1 MEALLIIGRILFS
14 LIFLGAG
21 IGHLAKPKETAAYAA
36 LRGMPAAEW
45 RVRISGVL
53 IAAGGLGVILGVW
66 MDLAAL
72 GLTVYVLIAAFL
84 IHHFW
89 TDEEPT
95 RTVEMAMFMKNLA
108 IAGAG
113 LIIFAMAAS
122 GADMGWELG
131 SSAFKL

>member
-1 MEALLIIGRILFS
+1 MEAVLIIGRILFS

-21 IGHLAKPKETAAYAA
+21 IGHLVKPKETAAYAE
-36 LRGMPAAEW
+36 LRGVPAADW
-45 RVRISGVL
+45 RVRVSGVL

-72 GLTVYVLIAAFL
+72 GLTAYVLIAAFL
-84 IHHFW
+84 VHHFW
-89 TDEEPT
+89 SDEEPT
-95 RTVEMAMFMKNLA
+95 RTTEMAMFMKNLA

-113 LIIFAMAAS
+113 LIIFALSAR

-131 SSAFKL
+131 TSAFNL

>member
-1 MEALLIIGRILFS
+1 MEVLLIIGRVLFS
-14 LIFLGAG
+14 LIFIGAG
-21 IGHLAKPKETAAYAA
+21 IGHLVQPKSTAAYAE
-36 LRGMPAAEW
+36 LRGVPNADW

-89 TDEEPT
+89 SDEEPT
-95 RTVEMAMFMKNLA
+95 KTTEMAMFMKNLA

-113 LIIFAMAAS
+113 LIIFAMAAG

-131 SSAFKL
+131 TRAFNL

>member
-21 IGHLAKPKETAAYAA
+21 IGHLVKPEETAAYAES
-36 LRGMPAAEW
+36 RGMRNAGW
-45 RVRISGVL
+45 MVRVSGVL

-72 GLTVYVLIAAFL
+72 GLAVYLLLAAFL

-89 TDEEPT
+89 SDEEPS
-95 RTVEMAMFMKNLA
+95 RSMEMAMFMKNLA

-113 LIIFAMAAS
+113 LIIFAMAAG
-122 GADMGWELG
+122 GADIGWELG
-131 SSAFKL
+131 SRVFDL

>member
-1 MEALLIIGRILFS
+1 MEVLLIVGRILFS

-21 IGHLAKPKETAAYAA
+21 IGHLMKPEETAAYAA
-36 LRGMPAAEW
+36 VRGMPAAQW

-53 IAAGGLGVILGVW
+53 IAAGGLGVVLGVW

-72 GLTVYVLIAAFL
+72 GLTAYVLIAAFL

-95 RTVEMAMFMKNLA
+95 RSMEMGMFMKNLA

-113 LIIFAMAAS
+113 LIIFTLSAS

-131 SSAFKL
+131 SSAFNL

>member
-21 IGHLAKPKETAAYAA
+21 IGHLMKPKETAAYAE

-95 RTVEMAMFMKNLA
+95 RTTEMAMFMKNLA

-113 LIIFAMAAS
+113 LIIFAMSAAGS
-122 GADMGWELG
+122 DMGWELG

>member
-14 LIFLGAG
+14 AIFLGAG
-21 IGHLAKPKETAAYAA
+21 IGHLVKPKETAAYAE
-36 LRGMPAAEW
+36 LRGVAAADW
-45 RVRISGVL
+45 RVRVSGVL

-84 IHHFW
+84 VHHFW
-89 TDEEPT
+89 SDEEPT
-95 RTVEMAMFMKNLA
+95 RTTEMAMFMKNLA

-113 LIIFAMAAS
+113 LIIFTMSAT

-131 SSAFKL
+131 SSAFNL

>member
-21 IGHLAKPKETAAYAA
+21 IGHLVKPKETAAYAE

-113 LIIFAMAAS
+113 LIIFAMAAM

>member
-1 MEALLIIGRILFS
+1 MEALLIVGRILFS

-21 IGHLAKPKETAAYAA
+21 IGHLAQPDATAGYAKS
-36 LRGMPAAEW
+36 RGVPSAGLLA
-45 RVRISGVL
+45 RISGVL

-72 GLTVYVLIAAFL
+72 GLAVYVLLAAFMV
-84 IHHFW
+84 HHFW
-89 TDEEPT
+89 SDEEPT
-95 RTVEMAMFMKNLA
+95 RTAEMSMFMKNLS

-113 LIIFAMAAS
+113 LIIFAMSAT

-131 SSAFKL
+131 SRLFDL